1 MAHSQQTFV
10 IAEVDGLY
18 RPLAALNNPD
28 LGGMR
33 ALAQCHRQLQI
44 FSHPSNRIALEA
56 ELFSAKTFFK
66 NWTAPDTKRPSSSNY
81 SLRSPFSFISTCLT
95 VGSLHRT
102 DGHPPA
108 AIQELPFDIPFD
120 YCPNGGG
127 IIVIDITNLDKLKY
141 CFAFIS
147 SMTCSPPLLPVYIAS
162 ACTDITK
169 GLRTPRSAVG
179 LRSRP
184 LSARQYLLTY
194 YSEHDKFLQE
204 PRSVAITRG
213 LERWPII
220 DVVNLAGKTQAPV
233 TGPRGLVEQSVDK
246 MMKALQSSS
255 SAVDLN
261 TIKQEMSHFPGLKK
275 LVQDWFCQNSHLM
288 DGSPTTLS
296 LISLA
301 YEGEQVL
308 DWGYFPILDVP
319 SLETLL
325 QNPEFQNVH
334 TISLATP
341 RASYN
346 HPIRLWPVLSTL
358 PNLKTVCLL
367 DPLSV
372 NGFVTC
378 EPFVELA
385 QSDLNIRLNKL
396 TITAPFYHSMHEESW
411 ISDDTSPPLLTPS
424 FPIAQLLV
432 HHERSKIF
440 DLAQYE
446 YFSLGD
452 ALLSPVRLLTG
463 LFQYMSMMR
472 SLLFVTGGTTSL
484 NVAACF
490 AASSSSLTPTQFG
503 EVGPLPAQIYKYG
516 LQAGRKVSHRGQ
528 FSAMRDLQ
536 PGQWTVL
543 LRQIRSATFQYAFVR
558 ARKMIRIKESIRGRK
573 PIEPDMIEVFTV
585 EDFLRETAPDVDVGG
600 VQNLYSQLLP
610 DGFDTSSVLTQLD
623 SQEACILLDEF
634 VDKTKEVDFVK
645 QCIANPPEVIWV
657 R

>member
-1 MAHSQQTFV
+1 MAHSNQTFV
-10 IAEVDGLY
+10 IAEVYGLY
-18 RPLAALNNPD
+18 RPIAALGHPD
-28 LGGMR
+28 LSGMR

-66 NWTAPDTKRPSSSNY
+66 NWTASDLRQRSSSSY
-81 SLRSPFSFISTCLT
+81 DLRSPFSFISTCLT

-108 AIQELPFDIPFD
+108 AIHELPFSLPFD
-120 YCPNGGG
+120 DYQNGGG
-127 IIVIDITNLDKLKY
+127 IIVIDITNLNKLKY
-141 CFAFIS
+141 CFAFTS
-147 SMTCSPPLLPVYIAS
+147 TR
-162 ACTDITK
+162 K
-169 GLRTPRSAVG
+169 G

-213 LERWPII
+213 LERWHII
-220 DVVNLAGKTQAPV
+220 DVVSLAGKTQTPV
-233 TGPRGLVEQSVDK
+233 TGPRGLVEQTVDK

-255 SAVDLN
+255 STVDLN

-275 LVQDWFCQNSHLM
+275 LVQDWFCENSHLV
-288 DGSPTTLS
+288 DGSPNTLS

-301 YEGEQVL
+301 YEGEQIL
-308 DWGYFPILDVP
+308 DWGYFPFLEVS
-319 SLETLL
+319 SLEALL

-346 HPIRLWPVLSTL
+346 HSKRLWPVLSTL

-385 QSDLNIRLNKL
+385 QSDLNIRLDKL
-396 TITAPFYHSMHEESW
+396 TITAPFYHSIHEENW

-432 HHERSKIF
+432 HHDRPKIH
-440 DLAQYE
+440 DLTQYE

-472 SLLFVTGGTTSL
+472 SLLFVTGGTTAL
-484 NVAACF
+484 NVSACF
-490 AASSSSLTPTQFG
+490 AASSSSLAPTQFG
-503 EVGPLPAQIYKYG
+503 EIGPLPAQIYKYG
-516 LQAGRKVSHRGQ
+516 LMAGRKVCHRGK
-528 FSAMRDLQ
+528 FSSMRDLQ

-543 LRQIRSATFQYAFVR
+543 LRQIRSSTFQYAFVR
-558 ARKMIRIKESIRGRK
+558 VRKMIRIKESIRARK
-573 PIEPDMIEVFTV
+573 PIEPEMIDVFTI
-585 EDFLRETAPDVDVGG
+585 EDFLRETAPEVDVGG

-610 DGFDTSSVLTQLD
+610 EGFGTSRVLILLD

-634 VDKTKEVDFVK
+634 VDKTKEVDLIK
-645 QCIANPPEVIWV
+645 QFIGHPSQVV
-657 R
+657 YMG